1 MEAILDRP
9 LGHMVF
15 SEVSWD
21 SFETILDKIGERHYR
36 MAYDDGDLEFM
47 TTSYEHDHYGT
58 WIGRLIF
65 FVAMELGM
73 PIASGGSTTL
83 KKRLRKKGL
92 EPDECFWIQHE
103 SHMRGR
109 KQWRAK
115 TDPPPDLAVEVDIT
129 RSWLDRIGIYAA
141 LGVPEVWNFD
151 GDKFRVLV
159 LGAGGRYRER
169 SKSLAFPALPLEG
182 FEHFIRK
189 LGTDE
194 ETSLI
199 REFTE
204 WLRSEVVA
212 KKEANGRRKNGS
224 R

>member
-1 MEAILDRP
+1 
-9 LGHMVF
+9 
-15 SEVSWD
+15 
-21 SFETILDKIGERHYR
+21 
-36 MAYDDGDLEFM
+36 
-47 TTSYEHDHYGT
+47 
-58 WIGRLIF
+58 LIF

-83 KKRLRKKGL
+83 KRRLRKKGL

-115 TDPPPDLAVEVDIT
+115 TDPPPDLGVEVDIT
-129 RSWLDRIGIYAA
+129 RSWLDRMGIYAA
-141 LGVPEVWNFD
+141 LGVPEVWHFD
-151 GDKFRVLV
+151 EKKFSVLI
-159 LGAGGRYRER
+159 LDSGGRYREK
-169 SKSLAFPALPLEG
+169 SKSLAFPSLPLAG
-182 FEHFIRK
+182 FERFIRK
-189 LGTDE
+189 LGTGE

-199 REFTE
+199 REFIE

-212 KKEANGRRKNGS
+212 KKEANGHRKHGP

>member
-1 MEAILDRP
+1 MTAILDKP

-15 SEVSWD
+15 SDVSWD
-21 SFETILDKIGERHYR
+21 RFETILDSIGEKHYR

-47 TTSYEHDHYGT
+47 TTSFEHDHFGRWMGT
-58 WIGRLIF
+58 LIF
-65 FVAMELGM
+65 FVALELHV
-73 PIASGGSTTL
+73 PICSGGSTTL

-109 KQWRAK
+109 KQWKAK
-115 TDPPPDLAVEVDIT
+115 ADPPPDLAVEVDIT

-141 LGVPEVWNFD
+141 LGVPEVWCFD
-151 GDKFRVLV
+151 GKKLRVLT
-159 LGAGGRYRER
+159 LGAGGKYREK
-169 SKSLAFPALPLEG
+169 SKSVAFPSLPLEG
-182 FEHFIRK
+182 FERFVRK
-189 LGTDE
+189 LGTAE
-194 ETSLI
+194 ETRLI

-212 KKEANGRRKNGS
+212 KKSNNGRKNDKS
-224 R
+224 